1 MKTQQILSLL
11 VAISSSLAAPYR
23 GRLQPRQAPSG
34 APVVTLQNGSYYG
47 VEQTNYSQDL
57 FLGIPF
63 AEPPIDE
70 LRFANPQSL
79 NQTWEGQWPATNYA
93 FECIGYGGDQIGYQQ
108 SEDCLYLNVVRPSGY
123 ENQSL
128 PVAVWIHGGGFYMG
142 GAVDRRYNLSFI
154 VENSVKIGKPIIAA
168 SIPYRL
174 GPFGFLQSSEVQAAG
189 QTNLGLKDQRLALQ
203 WIQENIGAFGG
214 DPDKVTIF
222 GESAGGASVGFHITA
237 FNGRDDGLFRAAI
250 LESGNP
256 VSYQPLNGVDFYQPI
271 YDNLTK
277 AAGCGNCSDTLACLR
292 DVPLFVLNN
301 ILNTTEFNSGW
312 NPTIDG
318 DFVARPGSEQLA
330 DGSFVKVPIIDG
342 ANSDEGTA
350 FSPRGIDTEADFVA
364 VLQANSSSAGRPG
377 QQGLSPEVI
386 QQILDAYPADPD
398 AGIPSSESL
407 GGNVTIPL
415 PFGVQW
421 RRSAAFAGDQTFIA
435 GRRLTCQTW
444 AAAGVNAY
452 CYRFN
457 AIPAGIPWPIQATHF
472 QEVAFV
478 FNNLEGLGYAIPP
491 FQNKSEAY
499 TRLSDFMSNTW
510 ASFVYDLNPNNWTG
524 RAEYGAE
531 DWPKYTTH
539 EPQDFVFD
547 ANRTSYAEPDTYRAE
562 GIALINSLNPVFG
575 R

>member
-1 MKTQQILSLL
+1 MNTQYSLALLGL
-11 VAISSSLAAPYR
+11 VASALAAPHHV
-23 GRLQPRQAPSG
+23 RLLPRQTPQD
-34 APVVTLQNGSYYG
+34 APVVNLKNGSYYG
-47 VEQTNYSQDL
+47 TRQSNYSQDL

-63 AEPPIDE
+63 AQPPIDE
-70 LRFANPQSL
+70 LRFVNPQSL
-79 NQTWEGQWPATNYA
+79 NQTWEGAWPATNYA

-108 SEDCLYLNVVRPSGY
+108 SEDCLYLNIVRPAGY

-154 VENSVKIGKPIIAA
+154 VENSVSIGKPIIAA

-174 GPFGFLQSSEVQAAG
+174 GPFGFLYSSEVQEAG

-203 WIQENIGAFGG
+203 WINENIAGFGGNPG
-214 DPDKVTIF
+214 DPDKVTIW

-237 FNGRDDGLFRAAI
+237 FNGRDDGLFRGAM

-256 VSYQPLNGVDFYQPI
+256 VPYAPLLGVDSYQPR
-271 YDNLTK
+271 YDNLTR
-277 AAGCGNCSDTLACLR
+277 AAGCSNCSDTLACLR
-292 DVPLFVLNN
+292 EVPLFVLNN
-301 ILNTTEFNSGW
+301 ILNTTEFNNGW

-318 DFVARPGSEQLA
+318 DFIARRGSEQLA

-342 ANSDEGTA
+342 ANTDEGTA
-350 FSPRGIDTEADFVA
+350 FSPQGINTEDDIISY
-364 VLQANSSSAGRPG
+364 LNTTSSR
-377 QQGLSPEVI
+377 SPALPDDVI

-407 GGNVTIPL
+407 GGNVTLGP
-415 PFGVQW
+415 PYGAQY
-421 RRSAAFAGDQTFIA
+421 RRAAAYAGDATFIA

-444 AAAGVNAY
+444 AAAGIDAY

-457 AIPAGIPWPIQATHF
+457 AIPAGIPWPVQVTHF

-491 FQNKSEAY
+491 FQNKGEAY
-499 TRLSDFMSNTW
+499 TRLSDFMSNSW
-510 ASFVYDLNPNNWTG
+510 ASFVYDQNPNNWTG
-524 RAEYGAE
+524 RADYGAE
-531 DWPKYTTH
+531 DWPTYSTDN
-539 EPQDFVFD
+539 PQDFVFD
-547 ANRTSYAEPDTYRAE
+547 ANRTSYAEPDTYRAQ
-562 GIALINSLNPVFG
+562 GIEVINRYNSLYL

>member
-1 MKTQQILSLL
+1 MKLL
-11 VAISSSLAAPYR
+11 QALTVLAVSSRVGAAPR
-23 GRLQPRQAPSG
+23 RFELVSRQASVG
-34 APVVTLQNGSYYG
+34 APTVNLQNGSYYG
-47 VEQTNYSQDL
+47 VHQSNYGQDH

-63 AEPPIDE
+63 AQPPIDE
-70 LRFANPQSL
+70 LRFVNPQPL
-79 NQTWEGQWPATNYA
+79 NQTWLGAWPATNYA
-93 FECIGYGGDQIGYQQ
+93 FECIGYGGDQVGYQQ

-154 VENSVKIGKPIIAA
+154 VENSVQIGKPIIAV

-174 GPFGFLQSSEVQAAG
+174 GPFGFLYSNEVQSAG
-189 QTNLGLKDQRLALQ
+189 QTNIGLRDQRQALQ

-214 DPDKVTIF
+214 DPCKVTIW
-222 GESAGGASVGFHITA
+222 GESAGAASVGFHITA
-237 FNGRDDGLFRAAI
+237 FNGRDDNLFRAAM

-256 VSYQPLNGVDFYQPI
+256 VAYSPLNGTDYYQPR
-271 YDNLTK
+271 YDALTH
-277 AAGCGNCSDTLACLR
+277 AAGCGNNTDTLACLR
-292 DVPLFVLNN
+292 EVPLFVLNN
-301 ILNTTEFNSGW
+301 ILNTTQFNSGW

-318 DFVARPGSEQLA
+318 DFIARRGSEQLA

-350 FSPRGIDTEADFVA
+350 FGPLGINTEADFVSK
-364 VLQANSSSAGRPG
+364 LNTTSGRQPALP
-377 QQGLSPEVI
+377 QNVI
-386 QQILDAYPADPD
+386 DQLLEAYPNDPTF
-398 AGIPSSESL
+398 GIPSSESL
-407 GGNVTIPL
+407 GGNVTLGP
-415 PFGVQW
+415 PYGAQY
-421 RRSAAFAGDQTFIA
+421 RRSAAYFGDVTFIA

-444 AAAGVNAY
+444 AAADIDAY

-457 AIPAGIPWPIQATHF
+457 AIPAGINWPTQVTHF

-478 FNNLEGLGYAIPP
+478 FNNLQGLGYAIPP

-499 TRLSDFMSNTW
+499 TRLSDLMSNSW

-524 RAEYGAE
+524 RADYDAE
-531 DWPKYTTH
+531 DWPRYSTDN
-539 EPQDFVFD
+539 PQDFVFD
-547 ANRTSYAEPDTYRAE
+547 ANVTSYAEPDTFRAR
-562 GIALINSLNPVFG
+562 GIEIINSNNALYQ